1 MSKSTERE
9 LVAKLRKSYKRLTSR
24 AEKTILIDHLCND
37 YGFERKYA
45 IKLLSGN
52 RRYKDAKGRG
62 RLYPESARQLLIRV
76 WRASGCMCTKYLKA
90 SINQLLQ
97 NLSEIEHVNEKE
109 AQFVAG
115 MSASTMDRMLKKIP
129 RTGPGLIRKNR
140 RSGINSAQSHFECCS
155 GEKVLAA
162 ETSPGHIQVDTVA
175 LCGGDLSGNFFWILT
190 LTDRKTQWT
199 EIFPVW
205 NRSAYEV
212 LNAMETLIKRFPF
225 KILSLHYDNG
235 AEFMNAH
242 LVRFVQQH
250 PEIQF
255 QRSRAYHKNDNAHVE
270 QKNGSVVRG
279 LFGEVRIDDISQR
292 EQLEKLCTEW
302 SAYFNYCR
310 PCIMLIGRI
319 KKEGAKGY
327 SKKYDT
333 PRRPAERIL
342 TECPLSEAKADLI
355 SKRVR
360 ETNIIEFYR
369 FILRRWSRILRK
381 QTENMKAKKENVLS
395 EVSSEK
401 TVRILICK

>member
-1 MSKSTERE
+1 MTKSTERE
-9 LVAKLRKSYKRLTSR
+9 LVAKLRKSYKRLASR
-24 AEKTILIDHLCND
+24 SEKTNLIDHMCHD

-52 RRYKDAKGRG
+52 RKYKDAKGRG
-62 RLYPESARQLLIRV
+62 MFYSESAKQLLIRV
-76 WRASGCMCTKYLKA
+76 WRAAGCMCTKYLRA
-90 SINQLLQ
+90 SITQLLK
-97 NLSEIEHVNEKE
+97 NLSELEHVNEYD
-109 AQFVAG
+109 AQFVAK

-140 RSGINSAQSHFECCS
+140 RSGVNSAQSYFECCS

-162 ETSPGHIQVDTVA
+162 ETTPGHIQVDTVA
-175 LCGGDLSGNFFWILT
+175 LCGGDLSGDFFWILT

-212 LNAMETLIKRFPF
+212 LNAMDILTQRFPF

-242 LVRFVQQH
+242 LVRFVKRH

-255 QRSRAYHKNDNAHVE
+255 QRSRVYHKNDNAHVE

-292 EQLEKLCTEW
+292 KQLEKLCTEW

-310 PCIMLIGRI
+310 PCIMLIGRT

-327 SKKYDT
+327 SKKYDA
-333 PRRPAERIL
+333 PKRPAERIL
-342 TECPLSEAKADLI
+342 TECPLSETKIALI
-355 SKRVR
+355 RKRVSK
-360 ETNIIEFYR
+360 TNIIEFYR

-381 QTENMKAKKENVLS
+381 QNENKKAKKNVLAES
-395 EVSSEK
+395 TPEE
-401 TVRILICK
+401 TVRIPICK